1 MIRLTMALHATC
13 IAALLA
19 AAPPAIA
26 GIDEEKLVDGARYT
40 VRGFLEDKQMG
51 QTIRDLMPKA
61 KAVLIFPSVIK
72 GAFFIGGE
80 GGDGVLLAK
89 GDANR
94 WSYPAFYTMGAASFG
109 LQIGGKDSE
118 VMLLIM
124 TDKGINAVIDRKVKL
139 GGDVSVAVGPVGGGA
154 SAATTANL
162 GGDILSF
169 SRSRG
174 AFMGLSLEGA
184 VIYPR
189 EEWNTSYYANKGAT
203 PKAVVIQGQ
212 FSNRQADALR
222 EILAQ
227 IQTK

>member
-1 MIRLTMALHATC
+1 MIRLAMALHAVC
-13 IAALLA
+13 IVALLTVT
-19 AAPPAIA
+19 PPAFA

-40 VRGFLEDKQMG
+40 VRAFVEDKQMG
-51 QTIRDLMPKA
+51 PTIHDLMAKA

-89 GDANR
+89 GGANR
-94 WSYPAFYTMGAASFG
+94 WSYPAFYTMGSASFG

-124 TDKGINAVIDRKVKL
+124 TEKGINAVIDSKVKL
-139 GGDVSVAVGPVGGGA
+139 GGDLSVAAGPVGAGA
-154 SAATTANL
+154 AAATTANL

-174 AFMGLSLEGA
+174 AYMGVSLEGA

-189 EEWNTSYYANKGAT
+189 EEWNKSYYTSKNAT
-203 PKAVVIQGQ
+203 PKAVVIHGKY
-212 FSNRQADALR
+212 FNRQADTLR
-222 EILAQ
+222 DVLARM
-227 IQTK
+227 K

>member
-1 MIRLTMALHATC
+1 MIRPTLAMRALC
-13 IAALLA
+13 VVALLSV
-19 AAPPAIA
+19 APPALA
-26 GIDEEKLVDGARYT
+26 GLDEEKLVDSARYT
-40 VRGFLEDKQMG
+40 VRGFLEDKEMG
-51 QTIRDLMPKA
+51 PTIRDLMAKA
-61 KAVLIFPSVIK
+61 KAVLVFPSVIK

-89 GDANR
+89 GEGSR

-118 VMLLIM
+118 VILMIM
-124 TDKGINAVIDRKVKL
+124 TEKGINAVIDNKVKL
-139 GGDVSVAVGPVGGGA
+139 GGDVSVAAGPVGVGA

-174 AFMGLSLEGA
+174 AFMGMSLEGA

-189 EEWNTSYYANKGAT
+189 EEWNTSYYESKNAT
-203 PKAVVIQGQ
+203 PKAVVIQGRY
-212 FSNRQADALR
+212 FNRQADLLR
-222 EILAQ
+222 DTLARLN
-227 IQTK
+227 TK

>member
-1 MIRLTMALHATC
+1 MIRPTMAPLAMC

-19 AAPPAIA
+19 VASPARA
-26 GIDEEKLVDGARYT
+26 GLDEEKLVDGARYT
-40 VRGFLEDKQMG
+40 VRGFLEDEQMRP
-51 QTIRDLMPKA
+51 TIRDLMAKA

-89 GDANR
+89 GEASR

-124 TDKGINAVIDRKVKL
+124 TEKGINAIIDSKVKL
-139 GGDVSVAVGPVGGGA
+139 GGDLSVAAGPVGVGA
-154 SAATTANL
+154 AAATTANL
-162 GGDILSF
+162 GGDVLSF

-174 AFMGLSLEGA
+174 AFIGMSLEGA

-189 EEWNTSYYANKGAT
+189 EAWNTSYYESKNAT
-203 PKAVVIQGQ
+203 PKAVVTQGKY
-212 FSNRQADALR
+212 FNRQADMLR
-222 EILAQ
+222 DVLARM
-227 IQTK
+227 K

>member
-1 MIRLTMALHATC
+1 MTRLTIALQAVC
-13 IAALLA
+13 ITVLLA
-19 AAPPAIA
+19 VAPPAWA
-26 GIDEEKLVDGARYT
+26 GLDEEKLVDSARYT
-40 VRGFLEDKQMG
+40 IRGFLEDKQMG
-51 QTIRDLMPKA
+51 PTVRDLMAKA

-89 GDANR
+89 GEANR

-124 TDKGINAVIDRKVKL
+124 TEKGINAVIENKVKL
-139 GGDVSVAVGPVGGGA
+139 GGDLSVAAGPIGAGA
-154 SAATTANL
+154 SAATTTNL

-174 AFMGLSLEGA
+174 AFMGMSLEGA

-189 EEWNTSYYANKGAT
+189 KEWNTGYYTSNGAT
-203 PKAVVIQGQ
+203 PKAVVIQGK
-212 FSNRQADALR
+212 FSNRQADILR
-222 EILAQ
+222 DTLSRM
-227 IQTK
+227 K

>member
-1 MIRLTMALHATC
+1 MA
-13 IAALLA
+13 
-19 AAPPAIA
+19 
-26 GIDEEKLVDGARYT
+26 
-40 VRGFLEDKQMG
+40 
-51 QTIRDLMPKA
+51 KA

-89 GDANR
+89 GAANR

-124 TDKGINAVIDRKVKL
+124 TEKGINAVIENKVKL
-139 GGDVSVAVGPVGGGA
+139 GGDISVAAGPVGVGA

-169 SRSRG
+169 ARSRG
-174 AFMGLSLEGA
+174 AYMGMSLEGA

-189 EEWNTSYYANKGAT
+189 EDWNTSYYTSKNAT
-203 PKAVVIQGQ
+203 PKAVIIEGKY
-212 FSNRQADALR
+212 FNRQADMLR
-222 EILAQ
+222 GVLARME
-227 IQTK
+227 